1 MEALT
6 PPMSERW
13 ELLQAYGLGSLSF
26 HTMQA
31 GLGYFDCFPDGFAAY
46 KDYGGHRFALSDPVC
61 SRFKTRELLE
71 RFDGTHPSIT
81 FFHITE
87 ATADALDAMGYYV
100 NEMGEEGIID
110 IPTHSW
116 SGRDKEDIRHLHNA
130 ARKHGVEA
138 REIYGDGRIYEEARE
153 TSRVWLE
160 KVKKRAGEMW
170 FLTRRPVYADYPGV
184 RRFYAFEK
192 GKMTGF
198 IYFDP
203 VCAGGRAQGYCPS
216 ILRRRPEAAEGTLDW
231 IIRVAMEKFREE
243 GVAKLY
249 LGLMPAYRIEDDVR
263 RRYRHSRFTMK
274 LFRFSYRSRAA
285 NRVYRFK
292 SLSFHKLRYR
302 APTRKVYM
310 ATRSAIPVKEL
321 FLAGR
326 MMGVI

>member
-6 PPMSERW
+6 PPMAERW

-31 GLGYFDCFPDGFAAY
+31 GLDYFDYSPDGFAAY
-46 KDYGGHRFALSDPVC
+46 KDYGGRRFALSDPVC

-71 RFDGTHPSIT
+71 SFDRTHPRIT

-87 ATADALDAMGYYV
+87 ATAAALDAMGYYV
-100 NEMGEEGIID
+100 NEMGEESIID
-110 IPTHSW
+110 IPTYTW

-138 REIYGDGRIYEEARE
+138 REIYGDSRVYQEARE
-153 TSRVWLE
+153 TSMVWLE
-160 KVKKRAGEMW
+160 KVKKRAREMW
-170 FLTRRPVYADYPGV
+170 FLTRRPIYDDCPPI
-184 RRFYAFEK
+184 RRFYAFEN

-203 VCAGGRAQGYCPS
+203 VCAGGRVQGYCPS
-216 ILRRRPEAAEGTLDW
+216 ILRRRPEASEGTLDW
-231 IIRVAMEKFREE
+231 IIRAAMEKFREE
-243 GVAKLY
+243 GVSKLY
-249 LGLMPAYRIEDDVR
+249 LGLMPAYRVEDDVESR
-263 RRYRHSRFTMK
+263 FRHSRFTMR
-274 LFRFSYRSRAA
+274 LFRYAYRSRAA
-285 NRVYRFK
+285 NSIYGFS

-302 APTRKVYM
+302 APTKKVYM
-310 ATRSAIPVKEL
+310 ATRSAVPLKE
-321 FLAGR
+321 FFMAGR